1 MKGLPSNSVADGVDT
16 RHGAAR
22 VAGPLDLFQKE
33 DAAFRFTSY
42 SCFVVVGVSFVGFDP
57 ISSCC
62 SQSWTSFFRNLLAG
76 E

>member
-1 MKGLPSNSVADGVDT
+1 
-16 RHGAAR
+16 
-22 VAGPLDLFQKE
+22 GPLDLFQKE